1 MKHRSFISISDSR
14 VLIPFGEKGS
24 QFSCSVDRFQ
34 TSTEAIATTANPLN
48 RDTVHRLENQ
58 SGGGSETDDPR
69 ALRRHLPRSRF
80 SSRVLSLDSH
90 AIRPGKGKMRNRR
103 YISRKGPL
111 IVYGTEGSKI
121 VKAFRNIPGVVVASV
136 VVANG
141 REEEEQFS
149 PPLVPLEQ
157 GEEEQ

>member
-1 MKHRSFISISDSR
+1 
-14 VLIPFGEKGS
+14 
-24 QFSCSVDRFQ
+24 
-34 TSTEAIATTANPLN
+34 
-48 RDTVHRLENQ
+48 
-58 SGGGSETDDPR
+58 
-69 ALRRHLPRSRF
+69 
-80 SSRVLSLDSH
+80 
-90 AIRPGKGKMRNRR
+90 MRYRR

-141 REEEEQFS
+141 REEKEQFS

-157 GEEEQ
+157 GERRNSSFAAALLGWVRMEGTSYSADLEKLECKVWTLPTPSECGVALSNFVMALIP